1 MVAGEWCAV
10 KDEHLYI
17 GGLGKE
23 WTTPYGNV
31 INFNPMFVKRVSP
44 TGEVEHLDWH
54 DNYLALRKKAGIE
67 FPGYMIH
74 EAVSWSEHRGRTIQ
88 WNSVEHEN
96 MNFPF
101 MLPFAILLAC
111 THRGFH

>member
-23 WTTPYGNV
+23 WTTPDGNV

-88 WNSVEHEN
+88 WNSV
-96 MNFPF
+96 
-101 MLPFAILLAC
+101 
-111 THRGFH
+111 